1 MVFDSRGVL
10 CYVSKWRHFLIAEV
24 FSVSHPPPPPP
35 RILTYK
41 PEETTV
47 NIEISEMDLACLEPG
62 IYLNDRVIDFYL
74 MYVPMSVPH
83 QHTDRTTTV
92 TTVDTLGLMA
102 CRYLWYNELG
112 MEGKRVHIF
121 SSFFHQRLMD
131 STQDLTGSKEL
142 RYCTALYLLC
152 LFVVSVLCIPHRI
165 ACKQLLLANITC
177 FPLRLCFIH
186 SGQEY

>member
-1 MVFDSRGVL
+1 MAVLFDSRGVF
-10 CYVSKWRHFLIAEV
+10 C
-24 FSVSHPPPPPP
+24 FSPPP

-62 IYLNDRVIDFYL
+62 IYLNDRVID
-74 MYVPMSVPH
+74 VPMSVPH